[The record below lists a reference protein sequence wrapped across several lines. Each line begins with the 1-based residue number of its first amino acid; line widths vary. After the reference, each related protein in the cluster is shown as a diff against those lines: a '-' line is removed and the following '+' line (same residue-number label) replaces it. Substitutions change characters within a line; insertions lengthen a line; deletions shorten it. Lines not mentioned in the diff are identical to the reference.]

1 MSEEKQH
8 HGLFHHHKDED
19 KPSDYP
25 QSGNSDTPEAYGAP
39 TTLKPEIDYKKEEKH
54 HKHLEHYDEAGVVA
68 AGAYGLDEKHKA
80 KKDPEHAHKHK
91 IEEGIAGAAAVG
103 GGGFASHE
111 HHDKKETKKEEEE
124 AHGKKN
130 HHLF

>member
-1 MSEEKQH
+1 MSEEKHQ

-25 QSGNSDTPEAYGAP
+25 QSDYSATTTPQ
-39 TTLKPEIDYKKEEKH
+39 PEIDYKKEEKH
-54 HKHLEHYDEAGVVA
+54 HKHLEQPSEAGVVA
-68 AGAYGLDEKHKA
+68 AGGYALHEKHKA

-91 IEEGIAGAAAVG
+91 IEEGTAGAAAVA
-103 GGGFASHE
+103 GGGFAFHE
-111 HHDKKETKKEEEE
+111 HNEKKETKKEEEE

>member
-25 QSGNSDTPEAYGAP
+25 QSGNSDT
-39 TTLKPEIDYKKEEKH
+39 PEIDYKKEEKH